1 MTTEET
7 TMLDRPTEIEAR
19 GMCRRVAQESHE
31 RIDAVLDEVR
41 NVDGIREQQASLE
54 AALTSL
60 SEVL

>member
-1 MTTEET
+1 
-7 TMLDRPTEIEAR
+7 MLDRPTEIEAR

-31 RIDAVLDEVR
+31 RIGAVLDEVR